1 MQNKIKLMNKTFINE
16 SKTKKNLIKFIQNA
30 KKLSMDIKTLNFEKK
45 FSKIIDLKFS
55 TFVNSG
61 SSANLVL
68 IQALKNLKYLN
79 NKDKIGVS
87 SITWSTNI
95 MPIIQ
100 LGLIPVPIDVNLD
113 TLNCSPKNF
122 IEVIKKKKLKA
133 LFLTNALG
141 FSDDIKEIKKI
152 CDANKIILLEDNCE
166 SLGSEY
172 KNKKLGSYGLASTH
186 SFYVGHHISSIEGG
200 IISTSS
206 KELDSMIKVVR
217 AHGWSRNLPLKD
229 QKIYSKKY
237 NINNFYN
244 TYTFY
249 DLAFNVRPTE
259 INAFLALDQIKYLN
273 KVIHQRQENFYKIYK
288 SYKKNKDFITF
299 YIKNMNLISNFSFP
313 IICKNQKIFRKYLKK
328 FKKLNIEIRPIIA
341 GNITK
346 QPFFK
351 KYIKEK
357 YILPNA
363 EIIHSNAFYCP
374 NNYEMSKENIDRII
388 LAIS

>member
-16 SKTKKNLIKFIQNA
+16 SITKKKLNKFIKIA
-30 KKLSMDIKTLNFEKK
+30 KKLSMGIKTLQFEKK
-45 FSKIIDLKFS
+45 FSSIINHKFS

-68 IQALKNLKYLN
+68 IQALKNLKYLK

-87 SITWSTNI
+87 AITWSTNI
-95 MPIIQ
+95 MPIMQ
-100 LGLIPVPIDVNLD
+100 LGLTPVPIDINLN
-113 TLNCSPKNF
+113 TINCSPKNL

-141 FSDDIKEIKKI
+141 FSDNIKEIKKL
-152 CDANKIILLEDNCE
+152 CDINKIILLEDNCE

-200 IISTSS
+200 MISTSS
-206 KELDSMIKVVR
+206 KELDQMIKVVR
-217 AHGWSRNLPLKD
+217 AHGWSRNLSLKK
-229 QKIYSKKY
+229 QRIYSKKY
-237 NINNFYN
+237 SINSFYN

-249 DLAFNVRPTE
+249 DLAYNVRPTE
-259 INAFLALDQIKYLN
+259 INAFLALDQIKYL
-273 KVIHQRQENFYKIYK
+273 KRVIHKRQSNFLKIYNA
-288 SYKKNKDFITF
+288 YKKNNDFIVF
-299 YIKNMNLISNFSFP
+299 NIHNMNLISNFSFP
-313 IICKNQKIFRKYLKK
+313 IICKNNEIFKKYIKK
-328 FKKLNIEIRPIIA
+328 FNKLNIEIRPVIA

-363 EIIHSNAFYCP
+363 DVIHNKAFYCP
-374 NNYEMSKENIDRII
+374 NNYEMSKENINRII
-388 LAIS
+388 LAIK

>member
-1 MQNKIKLMNKTFINE
+1 
-16 SKTKKNLIKFIQNA
+16 
-30 KKLSMDIKTLNFEKK
+30 
-45 FSKIIDLKFS
+45 
-55 TFVNSG
+55 
-61 SSANLVL
+61 
-68 IQALKNLKYLN
+68 
-79 NKDKIGVS
+79 
-87 SITWSTNI
+87 

-249 DLAFNVRPTE
+249 DLAYNVRPTE

-288 SYKKNKDFITF
+288 SYKKNKDFIIF

>member
-16 SKTKKNLIKFIQNA
+16 SKTKKNLIKFIKNA
-30 KKLSMDIKTLNFEKK
+30 KKLSMDIKTLHFEKK
-45 FSKIIDLKFS
+45 FSNIIGLKFS

-100 LGLIPVPIDVNLD
+100 LGLIPVPIDINLD

-141 FSDDIKEIKKI
+141 FSDNIKEIKKI

-206 KELDSMIKVVR
+206 KELDRMIKVVR

-229 QKIYSKKY
+229 QKIYSKRY
-237 NINNFYN
+237 NIDNFYN
-244 TYTFY
+244 TYAFY
-249 DLAFNVRPTE
+249 DLAYNVRPTE

-288 SYKKNKDFITF
+288 SYKKNNDFIIF

-313 IICKNQKIFRKYLKK
+313 IICKNQKIFKKYLKK

-374 NNYEMSKENIDRII
+374 NNYEMSKEDVNRII